1 MGMSS
6 RPEKLEDLPSVIPLF
21 PLLGAILLPRA
32 ILPLHI
38 FEPRYLAMVDAAL
51 GGDRMIGIIQPDGEA
66 GPTGS
71 PMGRSS
77 PLCRVGCVG
86 RINSFQEID
95 GGRYVIALSGVA
107 RFTPV
112 RELHDE
118 RPYRTFEVD
127 YGPWARDLEPGYGE
141 DDIDRDRLVDVL
153 TKFLT
158 HRRLQADWAAIG
170 KSGNEILVNALSV
183 ASPFVPAEKQALLE
197 AGTLAQRAATLITLA
212 EMELASSGGDDGAD
226 KPIQ

>member
-1 MGMSS
+1 MSS
-6 RPEKLEDLPSVIPLF
+6 RPEQLADLPQAIAVF

-51 GGDRMIGIIQPDGEA
+51 GGSRLIGMIQPDGEP

-77 PLCRVGCVG
+77 ALCRVGCVG

-95 GGRYVIALSGVA
+95 DGCYVIALSGIA

-112 RELHDE
+112 RELRDE
-118 RPYRTFEVD
+118 LPYRTFEVD
-127 YGPWARDLEPGYGE
+127 YGPWAHDLEPGFGE
-141 DDIDRDRLVDVL
+141 DEIDRDHLVDVL
-153 TKFLT
+153 TKFLSG
-158 HRRLQADWAAIG
+158 RRLQADWASIG
-170 KSGNEILVNALSV
+170 KSGNEMLVNALSV
-183 ASPFVPAEKQALLE
+183 ASPFLPAEKQALLE
-197 AGTLAQRAATLITLA
+197 AGTLAERAATLITLA
-212 EMELASSGGDDGAD
+212 EMALASGGDDGAD
-226 KPIQ
+226 KPLQ